1 MALSPTAQEI
11 AFPAGLKGMV
21 NCMNTVAPKHS
32 LILTDR
38 EVLKI
43 TSVTEV
49 LNFDETMV
57 SMSVGDVILNVSGSA
72 LSVSSLSLENG
83 EVTVCG
89 TIDAIV
95 YLDGGKRKKGFSR
108 FFGA

>member
-1 MALSPTAQEI
+1 
-11 AFPAGLKGMV
+11 
-21 NCMNTVAPKHS
+21 MNTDSHTHA
-32 LILTDR
+32 LTLHDR

-43 TSVTEV
+43 TAVSEV
-49 LNFDETMV
+49 LNFDETAV
-57 SMSVGDVILNVSGSA
+57 SMSVGDSVLNISGED

-89 TIDAIV
+89 KIDAIV
-95 YLDGGKRKKGFSR
+95 YLDGTKRKKGIGR

>member
-1 MALSPTAQEI
+1 
-11 AFPAGLKGMV
+11 
-21 NCMNTVAPKHS
+21 MNTASRTHA
-32 LILTDR
+32 LTLHDR

-43 TSVTEV
+43 TSVSEV
-49 LNFDETMV
+49 LNFDESTV
-57 SMSVGDVILNVSGSA
+57 SMSVGESVLTISGDS

-89 TIDAIV
+89 RIDAIV
-95 YLDGGKRKKGFSR
+95 YLDGAKRKKGIGR

>member
-1 MALSPTAQEI
+1 
-11 AFPAGLKGMV
+11 
-21 NCMNTVAPKHS
+21 MNTASRTHG
-32 LILTDR
+32 LTLQDR

-43 TSVTEV
+43 TAVSEV
-49 LNFDETMV
+49 LNFDETTV
-57 SMSVGDVILNVSGSA
+57 SMSVGDSVLTISGDG

-89 TIDAIV
+89 RIDAIV
-95 YLDGGKRKKGFSR
+95 YLDGAKRKKGFGR

>member
-1 MALSPTAQEI
+1 
-11 AFPAGLKGMV
+11 
-21 NCMNTVAPKHS
+21 MNTSSRAHA
-32 LILTDR
+32 LTLHDR

-43 TSVTEV
+43 TSVSEV
-49 LNFDETMV
+49 LNFDETTV
-57 SMSVGDVILNVSGSA
+57 SMSVGESVLTISGDS

-89 TIDAIV
+89 KIDAIV
-95 YLDGGKRKKGFSR
+95 YLDGTKRKKGIGR

>member
-1 MALSPTAQEI
+1 
-11 AFPAGLKGMV
+11 
-21 NCMNTVAPKHS
+21 MNTALRAHG
-32 LILTDR
+32 LTLHDR

-43 TSVTEV
+43 TAVSEV
-49 LNFDETMV
+49 LSFDETTV
-57 SMSVGDVILNVSGSA
+57 SMSVGDTVLTINGSG

-95 YLDGGKRKKGFSR
+95 YLDGVKRKKGIGR
-108 FFGA
+108 LFGA

>member
-1 MALSPTAQEI
+1 
-11 AFPAGLKGMV
+11 
-21 NCMNTVAPKHS
+21 MNTASRTHA
-32 LILTDR
+32 LTLHDR

-43 TSVTEV
+43 SAVSEV
-49 LNFDETMV
+49 LNFDETTV
-57 SMSVGDVILNVSGSA
+57 SMSVGESVLTISGDA

-89 TIDAIV
+89 RIDAIV
-95 YLDGGKRKKGFSR
+95 YMDSIKRKKGIGR

>member
-1 MALSPTAQEI
+1 
-11 AFPAGLKGMV
+11 
-21 NCMNTVAPKHS
+21 MNTVSRTHA
-32 LILTDR
+32 LTLHDR

-43 TSVTEV
+43 TSVSEV
-49 LNFDETMV
+49 LNFDETTV
-57 SMSVGDVILNVSGSA
+57 SMSVGESVLTISGDS

-89 TIDAIV
+89 KIDAIV
-95 YLDGGKRKKGFSR
+95 YLDGAKRKKGIGR